1 MGTVKPFQGD
11 IRR

>member
-1 MGTVKPFQGD
+1 MGTVKLFQGD